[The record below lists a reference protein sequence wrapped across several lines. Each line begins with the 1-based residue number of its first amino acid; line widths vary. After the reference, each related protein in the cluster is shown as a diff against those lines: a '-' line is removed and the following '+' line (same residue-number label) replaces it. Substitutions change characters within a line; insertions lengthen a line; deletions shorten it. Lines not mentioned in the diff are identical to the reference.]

1 MSVSAPRTLTI
12 GRLAAAVAT
21 GLLLA
26 LSRPPADLG
35 PLVLIALVPLF
46 IAWHDRG
53 PGASAGYAFVAGA
66 VYHTL
71 LCSWI
76 WYFGA
81 VAIVPFVLAL
91 SGYWAAAGALIG
103 WLRRRGLANPLL
115 TAAIWVCADAA
126 VEREPFSGFSWGEV
140 GYALHNSQAARAL
153 ASLGGLA
160 LVTFAVVAFNGF
172 LADLVVNRR
181 KRMPAIRAAVGVVVV
196 AALVVTANATRFQPK
211 PAAPLRVALV
221 QGNNLDRDLTAAEE
235 DARYLPKSH
244 FALAEQIKDPVDLIV
259 FPESSMDADP
269 RTDPY
274 VKSHLAAI
282 ARKHHAWVM
291 ANATVDADPLGKKS
305 LNLNVLF
312 DPQGNIVGTYAKRH
326 LVPFGEYIPFRSLL
340 DKVGVKE
347 INKVPRDFKRGSTPG
362 LFNVARS
369 RLASV
374 ICFES
379 AFGYQVRPLV
389 KDGANVILVSTNN
402 RSYRESAN
410 AAQHLAIGQMRVA
423 ETGRPLL
430 QASISG
436 ISAIIDANGNVHDR
450 TKLFHNGVVESTV
463 ETTTGQ
469 TLYVRVG
476 EWVLW
481 VSLIIVAVA
490 VIIGL
495 VRRRREAQ
503 RAEAAAAEIVPVDT
517 RIVGYE
523 LNSPKEEPVHE

>member
-1 MSVSAPRTLTI
+1 
-12 GRLAAAVAT
+12 
-21 GLLLA
+21 
-26 LSRPPADLG
+26 
-35 PLVLIALVPLF
+35 
-46 IAWHDRG
+46 
-53 PGASAGYAFVAGA
+53 

-91 SGYWAAAGALIG
+91 AGYWAAAGALIG
-103 WLRRRGLANPLL
+103 WLRMRGLSNPLL
-115 TAAIWVCADAA
+115 TAAVWVCADAA
-126 VEREPFSGFSWGEV
+126 VERGPFGGFSWGEV
-140 GYALHNSQAARAL
+140 GYALHNVSAARAL

-160 LVTFAVVAFNGF
+160 LVTFAVVALNGF
-172 LADLVVNRR
+172 IADLVVNRR
-181 KRMPAIRAAVGVVVV
+181 ARTAAIRAGIGVVLVFAVVV
-196 AALVVTANATRFQPK
+196 AANATRFEPT

-221 QGNNLDRDLTAAEE
+221 QGNDKDRELTVAEQ

-244 FALAEQIKDPVDLIV
+244 FALAEQITDPVDLIV

-274 VKSHLAAI
+274 IHSHLSAL

-291 ANATVDADPLGKKS
+291 ANATVDADPEGKKS

-312 DPQGNIVGTYAKRH
+312 DPQGNVVGTYAKRH

-340 DKVGVKE
+340 SDLGVKE
-347 INKVPRDFKRGSTPG
+347 INKVPRDFKRGSKPG
-362 LFNVARS
+362 IFNVANS

-379 AFGYQVRPLV
+379 AFGYQIRPLV
-389 KDGANVILVSTNN
+389 HDGANVILVSTNN

-410 AAQHLAIGQMRVA
+410 SAQHLAIGQMRAA
-423 ETGRPLL
+423 ETGRPVI

-436 ISAIIDANGNVHDR
+436 ISAIIDAHGNVHDR

-463 ETTTGQ
+463 ITATGQ

-481 VSLIIVAVA
+481 LSLLVVAVA
-490 VIIGL
+490 IVLGVI
-495 VRRRREAQ
+495 RRFRQAKRD
-503 RAEAAAAEIVPVDT
+503 RTAAAEIVPVDT

-523 LNSPKEEPVHE
+523 LSRPKDEENV